1 MRKREGTFGMTLRL
15 SEVELEET
23 ETRQKILGAPV
34 VTIEGKQVG
43 TIEKIYLTRDF
54 TAKKA
59 VIKNT
64 NGLRIIVPAERLI
77 LKDSM
82 IVLQEPPQADILRAM
97 KETCRALIELL
108 EAFEE
113 DDPQEG
119 APSLSAARKHL
130 KSALKA
136 LDTGKSAE

>member
-1 MRKREGTFGMTLRL
+1 MPLRL
-15 SEVELEET
+15 SEVVVDSDEV
-23 ETRQKILGAPV
+23 QSKILGAPV
-34 VTIEGKQVG
+34 VTPDGK
-43 TIEKIYLTRDF
+43 KIGVATDIYYARDLTVR
-54 TAKKA
+54 K
-59 VIKNT
+59 VVVKND
-64 NGLRIIVPAERLI
+64 NGLSFVVPAQRLV

-108 EAFEE
+108 EAFKE

-119 APSLSAARKHL
+119 APSLSAAREHL

>member
-1 MRKREGTFGMTLRL
+1 MPLRL
-15 SEVELEET
+15 SEVVVDSDEV
-23 ETRQKILGAPV
+23 QSKILGAPV
-34 VTIEGKQVG
+34 VTPDGK
-43 TIEKIYLTRDF
+43 KIGVATDIYYARDLTVR
-54 TAKKA
+54 K
-59 VIKNT
+59 VVVKNDD
-64 NGLRIIVPAERLI
+64 GLSFVVPAQRLV

-119 APSLSAARKHL
+119 APSLSAAREHL

-136 LDTGKSAE
+136 LDTGESAG

>member
-1 MRKREGTFGMTLRL
+1 MPLRL
-15 SEVELEET
+15 SEVVVDSDEV
-23 ETRQKILGAPV
+23 QSKILGAPV
-34 VTIEGKQVG
+34 VTPDGK
-43 TIEKIYLTRDF
+43 KIGVATDIYYARDLTVR
-54 TAKKA
+54 K
-59 VIKNT
+59 VVVKNDD
-64 NGLRIIVPAERLI
+64 GLSFVVPAQRLV

-119 APSLSAARKHL
+119 APSLSAAREHL
-130 KSALKA
+130 KSALRA
-136 LDTGKSAE
+136 LDTGESSE

>member
-1 MRKREGTFGMTLRL
+1 MPLRL
-15 SEVELEET
+15 SEVVVDSDEV
-23 ETRQKILGAPV
+23 QSKILGAPV
-34 VTIEGKQVG
+34 VTPDGK
-43 TIEKIYLTRDF
+43 KIGVATDIYYARDLTVR
-54 TAKKA
+54 KI
-59 VIKNT
+59 VVKNDD
-64 NGLRIIVPAERLI
+64 GLSFVVPAQRLV

-119 APSLSAARKHL
+119 APSLSAAREHL

-136 LDTGKSAE
+136 LDTGESAG

>member
-1 MRKREGTFGMTLRL
+1 MLLRL
-15 SEVELEET
+15 SEVVDSDEV
-23 ETRQKILGAPV
+23 QSKILGAPV
-34 VTIEGKQVG
+34 VTPDGK
-43 TIEKIYLTRDF
+43 KIGVATDIYYARDLTVR
-54 TAKKA
+54 K
-59 VIKNT
+59 VVVKNDD
-64 NGLRIIVPAERLI
+64 GLSFVVPAQRLV

-119 APSLSAARKHL
+119 APSLSAAREHL
-130 KSALKA
+130 KSALRA
-136 LDTGKSAE
+136 LDTGESAE